1 MADWDDVKEQPQITR
16 EYMMD
21 VGTRARIV
29 RELHELI
36 AALDRR
42 IPQVQRAGEV
52 DIAKAAAVLRAEA
65 VKQIQEIQCE
75 APSVPSDDGKAVAR

>member
-1 MADWDDVKEQPQITR
+1 M
-16 EYMMD
+16 
-21 VGTRARIV
+21 RARVRIV

-65 VKQIQEIQCE
+65 VKRIEEIECE
-75 APSVPSDDGKAVAR
+75 VRALPLSNDGKAVVR